1 VLKCSFVLRI
11 KFSADR
17 KFSAPKS
24 ATAPSAKTLW
34 ASLEKKEKCDMKLF
48 TIDNNGKFVQFEERE
63 FKVENKEIDLEIL
76 LENNPEY
83 FFDNSK
89 ILVIGRQ
96 VTTNLNTFIDLL
108 GVDQYGN
115 TVVIELKRGKTPR
128 ETLSQLIEYAS
139 FIDNLDYEQLNE
151 IYQNYSGED
160 SSLEDYHQEY
170 YKSEVEEKVSWNK
183 SSKLVI
189 VASTITPEIKQ
200 TTMYLRKKGLDIYCL
215 EFKYFINKAGNK
227 MISSDFVVGDE
238 EYIRTK
244 IGSSAQLPKTDKE
257 KFVTS
262 LDKTG
267 KFVFETLL
275 KFAEEEKLTFRWG
288 SKGFSLNKP
297 FKNSFV
303 GLCYGYPPNSVYK
316 QSIYTGFEEI
326 RKKVNNPDT
335 IVDYYKS
342 ELERFGN
349 FEQAKSNLKWVLNKE
364 ITTTEI
370 NKYLVIL
377 KQVIEKIE
385 KEGLKND

>member
-1 VLKCSFVLRI
+1 
-11 KFSADR
+11 
-17 KFSAPKS
+17 
-24 ATAPSAKTLW
+24 
-34 ASLEKKEKCDMKLF
+34 MKLF
-48 TIDNNGKFVQFEERE
+48 TIDNNGKFVQFKERE

-335 IVDYYKS
+335 IVDYYES
-342 ELERFGN
+342 ELKRFGN

>member
-1 VLKCSFVLRI
+1 
-11 KFSADR
+11 
-17 KFSAPKS
+17 
-24 ATAPSAKTLW
+24 
-34 ASLEKKEKCDMKLF
+34 MKLF
-48 TIDNNGKFVQFEERE
+48 TIDNNGKFVQFKERE

-108 GVDQYGN
+108 GVDQFGN

-128 ETLSQLIEYAS
+128 ETLTQLIEYAS

-151 IYQNYSGED
+151 IYQIYSRED

-189 VASTITPEIKQ
+189 VASTISTEIKQ
-200 TTMYLRKKGLDIYCL
+200 TAMYLRKKGIDIYCL

-227 MISSDFVVGDE
+227 MLSSDFIVGDE
-238 EYIRTK
+238 EYIKTK

-262 LDKTG
+262 LDTTG
-267 KFVFETLL
+267 KFVFEALL
-275 KFAEEEKLTFRWG
+275 KFAEQEKLTFRWG

-297 FKNSFV
+297 FNNSFV
-303 GLCYGYPPNSVYK
+303 GLCFGYPPNSVYK

-326 RKKVNNPDT
+326 RKKVNNHDS
-335 IVDYYKS
+335 IIDYY
-342 ELERFGN
+342 ELELGKFGN

-377 KQVIEKIE
+377 RQVIEKIE

>member
-1 VLKCSFVLRI
+1 
-11 KFSADR
+11 
-17 KFSAPKS
+17 
-24 ATAPSAKTLW
+24 
-34 ASLEKKEKCDMKLF
+34 MKLF
-48 TIDNNGKFVQFEERE
+48 TIDNNGKFVQFKERE

-108 GVDQYGN
+108 GVDQFGN

-128 ETLSQLIEYAS
+128 ETLTQLIEYAS

-151 IYQNYSGED
+151 IYQIYSRED

-189 VASTITPEIKQ
+189 VASTISTEIKQ
-200 TTMYLRKKGLDIYCL
+200 TAMYLRKKGIDIYCL

-227 MISSDFVVGDE
+227 MLSSDFIVGDE
-238 EYIRTK
+238 EYIKTK

-267 KFVFETLL
+267 KFIFETLL

-303 GLCYGYPPNSVYK
+303 GLCFGYPPNSVYK

-326 RKKVNNPDT
+326 RKKVNNPES
-335 IVDYYKS
+335 IIDYYES
-342 ELERFGN
+342 ELEKFGS